1 MILLVN
7 VYKWSDFMNV
17 LDNVREASFLFCLC
31 YDIFVKNVYHY
42 LLILVLSFLLK
53 DKQFCLYCHSK
64 IYNLCDIIVSIK
76 STIEPRHEIS
86 NNLTF

>member
-1 MILLVN
+1 
-7 VYKWSDFMNV
+7 MNV
-17 LDNVREASFLFCLC
+17 QDNVREASFLFCLC

-64 IYNLCDIIVSIK
+64 IYNLCDIIVSINPKCANRNK
-76 STIEPRHEIS
+76 SRLLFSSAEMFKKP
-86 NNLTF
+86 L